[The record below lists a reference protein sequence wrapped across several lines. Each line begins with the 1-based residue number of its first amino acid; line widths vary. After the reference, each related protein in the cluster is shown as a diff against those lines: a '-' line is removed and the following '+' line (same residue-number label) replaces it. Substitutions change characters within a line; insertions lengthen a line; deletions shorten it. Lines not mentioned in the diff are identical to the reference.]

1 MARRKQWIVKYTFP
15 PTAWEEWTSFC
26 VPPLCLMQNPIGNTC
41 GTWAA
46 TALLLIT
53 CHPCPFNSVCFLFS
67 VLSPRLIKKG
77 YAIIR
82 YTQAEFKCGKYE
94 PSFCCTKIWSNKIL
108 YSLNWMFS
116 LYILLWDLLSNVWIL
131 GSFCVCLCSCLG
143 KVRVCVRGEFIRGD
157 MSISGGVQK
166 AEAKVIGQ
174 AGGIRQLS
182 LTIKTYCVPV
192 LVCACV
198 HVIGRASL
206 WVRSHWAETGNRHTA
221 PCVWF
226 VTPSPTTSLKAQIKT
241 VSSERQK
248 SFFISLFLIYLN
260 GIHRVLL
267 EATKIGTNIWYNN
280 YL

>member
-15 PTAWEEWTSFC
+15 PTAWEEGTSFC

-82 YTQAEFKCGKYE
+82 YTQAEFKCGKYD

-192 LVCACV
+192 LVCVFVCVRACM
-198 HVIGRASL
+198 SL
-206 WVRSHWAETGNRHTA
+206 GGPRCGS
-221 PCVWF
+221 
-226 VTPSPTTSLKAQIKT
+226 
-241 VSSERQK
+241 
-248 SFFISLFLIYLN
+248 
-260 GIHRVLL
+260 
-267 EATKIGTNIWYNN
+267 EATEPRLGTDTQLPVCGLWHLLLQQAWRHKLKQSPLKDKVLFYFSVSHLFKWYSPCTPWS
-280 YL
+280 Y

>member
-26 VPPLCLMQNPIGNTC
+26 VSPLCLMQNPIGNTC

-53 CHPCPFNSVCFLFS
+53 CHLCPFNSVCFLFS
-67 VLSPRLIKKG
+67 VLSPQFIKKW

-82 YTQAEFKCGKYE
+82 STQAEFKCGKHD

-116 LYILLWDLLSNVWIL
+116 LYICCEICCLMCIL
-131 GSFCVCLCSCLG
+131 GSFHVCLCSCLG

-166 AEAKVIGQ
+166 AEGKVIGQ

-182 LTIKTYCVPV
+182 LAIKTYCVPM
-192 LVCACV
+192 LVCVFVCVRAC
-198 HVIGRASL
+198 
-206 WVRSHWAETGNRHTA
+206 
-221 PCVWF
+221 
-226 VTPSPTTSLKAQIKT
+226 TSLGGPRCGSEATEPRLGTDTQLPVCGLWHLLLQQAWRHKIKT
-241 VSSERQK
+241 ASSERQ
-248 SFFISLFLIYLN
+248 SPFLFLCFSFI
-260 GIHRVLL
+260 
-267 EATKIGTNIWYNN
+267 
-280 YL
+280 